1 MTHLEDL
8 DRLPPNICR
17 IMAKRKDRAG
27 CFTDVE
33 LARRSGWSRGK
44 VARLSLA
51 STWAGHAD
59 DVDQW
64 MEACGLKWSERHQYR
79 TLIKSALG
87 RGGVDRMRHLA
98 KSKKNGQT
106 AKLIKRIARS
116 YVN

>member
-17 IMAKRKDRAG
+17 LLAKREDGK
-27 CFTDVE
+27 CFTDRQ

-44 VARLSLA
+44 VVRLSA
-51 STWAGHAD
+51 SATWAGHAD

-64 MEACGLKWSERHQYR
+64 FRACGLLWSERHQYR
-79 TLIKSALG
+79 TLLKSAIG
-87 RGGVDRMRHLA
+87 RGGVDRMRHLVKA
-98 KSKKNGQT
+98 RSNGQT